1 MKITDIRA
9 YVMNVPAADGET
21 PRRNWIF
28 VEVET
33 DAGITGI
40 GEATT
45 EHHEMAVAAQV
56 ETALKP
62 RLLGMDPTDVE
73 QVWQLGY
80 RDFWWKR
87 GVVHTSAVSGI
98 DMALWD
104 IAAKAS
110 GQPVFKLLG
119 GRVRSKVR
127 CYARADLGLD
137 SLEAHAAQAL
147 EEGFDAFKHGHG
159 PAVTPFDMDAQVDV
173 AVEEMTRLREAL
185 GPDVALMIDC
195 GGVFSPAAAHRLM
208 RELQP
213 LDLFFVEEPIEQHG
227 GAVREI
233 EAGLSRGAA
242 CRGRAV
248 DDAMGLQ
255 GVVRKT
261 GGGRVPGGYL
271 PRRRDQ
277 RTDEDRP
284 FCGGV
289 RDRDRAAQPVR
300 TGGAGCCRSR
310 GGSNAEFRDPRAL
323 PAAAVVRRRA
333 GPAGADFG
341 RLRGRRRIGPA
352 ARAGRRTGYGV
363 GEVPAI
369 PGPAPAPL
377 RGAGWVYPFV
387 LNCGEGI
394 DPRHSIQQQRT

>member
-1 MKITDIRA
+1 MKIADIRA
-9 YVMNVPAADGET
+9 HVMNVPAADGQT

-33 DAGITGI
+33 DTGITGI

-45 EHHEMAVAAQV
+45 EHHEMAVAAQID
-56 ETALKP
+56 TALKP
-62 RLLGMDPTDVE
+62 RLLGMNPMDVE

-104 IAAKAS
+104 IVGKAT

-119 GRVRSKVR
+119 GRVRNRVR

-137 SLEAHAAQAL
+137 SLAAHASQAL

-159 PAVTPFDMDAQVDV
+159 PAVTPFDVDAQVDV

-195 GGVFSPAAAHRLM
+195 GGVFSPPAAHRLM
-208 RELQP
+208 RELQA
-213 LDLFFVEEPIEQHG
+213 LDLFFVEEPIEQSIVTPY
-227 GAVREI
+227 VRLKRDFPGLRVA
-233 EAGLSRGAA
+233 AGERWITRWD
-242 CRGRAV
+242 CREWFERQAV
-248 DDAMGLQ
+248 DVCQVDICHRG
-255 GVVRKT
+255 
-261 GGGRVPGGYL
+261 
-271 PRRRDQ
+271 RDQ
-277 RTDEDRP
+277 RTDENRS

-310 GGSNAEFRDPRAL
+310 GGRDAEFRDPRAL

-333 GPAGADFG
+333 GAAGADFG
-341 RLRGRRRIGPA
+341 RVRGRRRTGA
-352 ARAGRRTGYGV
+352 ATGAGGRTEYGD
-363 GEVPAI
+363 GEVA
-369 PGPAPAPL
+369 AVSDVARSPL
-377 RGAGWVYPFV
+377 RGAGRVHPSV
-387 LNCGEGI
+387 LRAGRRERFR
-394 DPRHSIQQQRT
+394 P